1 MLIICVKA
9 TRMMTGQGDL
19 LSKTL
24 KHRADEQQRTRS
36 IASSQLP
43 LMPDKP
49 KEVVVR
55 LHIG

>member
-1 MLIICVKA
+1 
-9 TRMMTGQGDL
+9 MMTGQGDL